1 MKTKDQIREYE
12 KALEEMSPFE
22 IKDTLIK
29 MAKKGSETTPTHSLT
44 PGVETPT
51 G

>member
-22 IKDTLIK
+22 IKDTLFK
-29 MAKKGSETTPTHSLT
+29 MAKKGSETTTDT
-44 PGVETPT
+44 FPT

>member
-1 MKTKDQIREYE
+1 MKQKDQIREYE

-29 MAKKGSETTPTHSLT
+29 MAKRGRRPLPTFLNCQAWK
-44 PGVETPT
+44 PPT